1 MPSEIKRSWQL
12 IQRMPRVFFGAFGN
26 RRVFM
31 QTGFAALLA
40 SGVLGRA
47 AFAEAGMPPVKII
60 AFGDSLMAGAGLP
73 AKDTFPAALEE
84 ALRKEGYNVT
94 VINAGTSGETA
105 PGGLARLEWTIGDG
119 ASGAILELGAN
130 DMLRGTNPEVTKAAL
145 DEILARFSAHGIKV
159 LIAGMKATSSYGPE
173 YQARFDAIY
182 SELAKKHHAVLYP
195 FFLEGVAGVPALNQK
210 DGMHPT
216 GAGVA
221 RIVQG
226 IMPMVRAMLDEMG
239 TKPVP
244 SQ

>member
-1 MPSEIKRSWQL
+1 
-12 IQRMPRVFFGAFGN
+12 MPRLLFGQFGN

-31 QTGFAALLA
+31 QTWFAALLT
-40 SGVLGRA
+40 SGLFGRA
-47 AFAEAGMPPVKII
+47 AFAEAGMPSVKII
-60 AFGDSLMAGAGLP
+60 AFGDSLTAGAGLP
-73 AKDTFPAALEE
+73 AKETFPAALEE

-94 VINAGTSGETA
+94 IINAGVSGETA
-105 PGGLARLEWTIGDG
+105 SGGLARLEWAIGGG

-182 SELAKKHHAVLYP
+182 PELAKKHHAMLYP
-195 FFLEGVAGVPALNQK
+195 FFLDGVSGVAALNQT
-210 DGMHPT
+210 DGLHPT

-226 IMPMVRAMLDEMG
+226 IIPMVRAMLDEIG
-239 TKPVP
+239 AKPIR